1 MDNKKN
7 IKIFNTVILI
17 ITIITLSLS
26 ILYDSAFIPSF
37 MLMTSLLIFGIC
49 FYIKDERKNLMY
61 ILFIV
66 GILLIVASLTYTFM
80 RIL

>member
-17 ITIITLSLS
+17 ITIITLSLC

-37 MLMTSLLIFGIC
+37 MLMTSLFLFGIC

-66 GILLIVASLTYTFM
+66 GILLILASLAYTFM